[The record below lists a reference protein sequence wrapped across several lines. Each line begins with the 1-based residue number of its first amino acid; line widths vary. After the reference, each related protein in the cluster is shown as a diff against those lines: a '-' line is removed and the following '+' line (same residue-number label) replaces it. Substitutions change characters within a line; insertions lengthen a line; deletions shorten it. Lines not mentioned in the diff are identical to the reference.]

1 METESTNDRV
11 SRRGFLGVGSAA
23 LAAAVGAV
31 SIEAVDAQDQNAG
44 ARPAGDRSRND
55 PGPANGALDVQNA
68 DSTWPPATDSK
79 SLVPTFKYPFSLANK
94 RTYRGGWS
102 REVTVRELP
111 VSKSLAGV
119 NMRLTAGGVRE
130 LHWHTAGE
138 WAIMLYG
145 TARITAFDADG
156 RSFVADANKYD
167 LWFFP
172 SGIPHSIQGLE
183 PDGAEFMLVFDDGNF
198 SESETVLLSDAMTH
212 LPPAVLSKNF
222 GVAEQTLTN
231 LPKQELF
238 IFQTTVPGTLEA
250 DQKAA
255 AGALPKSPHD
265 FAFRTLDMP
274 VTKRTK
280 SGEVRIVDS
289 SRFKVST
296 TTMAL
301 VTVHPGGL
309 RELHW
314 HPNADEWQ
322 YYISGR
328 GRMTVVSTGNRARTM
343 DFQAGDVGYVEK
355 TLLHY
360 VENTGDTDLIFL
372 EMFKSSFY
380 QDLSLSEW
388 LTHTPPELVM
398 AHLNIDRATLDAI
411 PRDELVVVPGSD

>member
-1 METESTNDRV
+1 MENDNTKDQL
-11 SRRGFLGVGSAA
+11 SRRGFLGVGSVA
-23 LAAAVGAV
+23 LAAAAGSLAVNSAIAQEYSAAKPGAGRHA
-31 SIEAVDAQDQNAG
+31 S
-44 ARPAGDRSRND
+44 D
-55 PGPANGALDVQNA
+55 PGPANPALDAQNP
-68 DSTWPPATDSK
+68 DSTWPNSTDSK
-79 SLVPTFKYPFSLANK
+79 SLVPTFKYPFSFANK
-94 RTYRGGWS
+94 RSYEGGWS

-111 VSKSLAGV
+111 VSKAMAGV

-130 LHWHTAGE
+130 LHWHTASE

-145 TARITAFDADG
+145 TARITAIDKDG
-156 RSFVADANKYD
+156 ESFVADVSKDD

-198 SESETVLLSDAMTH
+198 SEAETVLLSDSMAH
-212 LPPAVLSKNF
+212 LPPEVLSKNF
-222 GVAEQTLTN
+222 GVAEVAFKD

-238 IFQTTVPGTLEA
+238 IFQTAVPGPLEA

-255 AGALPKSPHD
+255 AGALGKSPRD
-265 FAFRTLDMP
+265 FAFRTMQMP
-274 VTKRTK
+274 PTRSTKG
-280 SGEVRIVDS
+280 GEVRIVDS
-289 SRFKVST
+289 NTFKIST
-296 TTMAL
+296 TSMAL

-322 YYISGR
+322 YFVSGK
-328 GRMTVVSTGNRARTM
+328 GRMTVVATGNKARTM

-360 VENTGDTDLIFL
+360 VENTGDTDLVFL

-380 QDLSLSEW
+380 QDFSLSEW
-388 LTHTPPELVM
+388 LGHTPPDLVM
-398 AHLNIDRATLDAI
+398 AHLKIDKATLDAMQKDEVVI
-411 PRDELVVVPGSD
+411 VPR